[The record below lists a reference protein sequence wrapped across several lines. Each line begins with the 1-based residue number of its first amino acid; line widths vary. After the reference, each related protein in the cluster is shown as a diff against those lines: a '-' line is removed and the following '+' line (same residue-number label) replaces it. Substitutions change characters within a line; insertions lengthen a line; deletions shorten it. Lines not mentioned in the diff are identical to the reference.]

1 MNGNIRLSTKSRRR
15 RKQRRFAPH
24 HNTAKK
30 LCTKKLC
37 IFERAQRR
45 LDSCNMND
53 SVNEIVLFF
62 LDLMVLKNF
71 L

>member
-1 MNGNIRLSTKSRRR
+1 
-15 RKQRRFAPH
+15 
-24 HNTAKK
+24 
-30 LCTKKLC
+30 
-37 IFERAQRR
+37 